1 MSAEKLLHF
10 VAIILTVI
18 SFGPSAAHVFALPNK
33 IGMDQ
38 ADYFTVQGI
47 YRGWALFGA
56 LIIPLFFLDVAL
68 AFFMRHEGMRFWLVL
83 IAAGCIALSLVAF
96 FIWVFPGNQA
106 TNNWTVA
113 PPDWRARRASW
124 EYGHAVNAAIV
135 FLSLCALTAAALLSR
150 GGSRYGP

>member
-10 VAIILTVI
+10 IAIILTVI

-68 AFFMRHEGMRFWLVL
+68 
-83 IAAGCIALSLVAF
+83 AF